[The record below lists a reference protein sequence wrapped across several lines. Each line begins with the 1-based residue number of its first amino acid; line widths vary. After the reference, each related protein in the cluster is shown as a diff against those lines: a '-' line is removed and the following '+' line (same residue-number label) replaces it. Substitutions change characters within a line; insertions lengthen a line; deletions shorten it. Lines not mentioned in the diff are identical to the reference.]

1 MALQSRMHLARP
13 RGVRPGCRVCPMDA
27 PRTPAPARAKQQA
40 PGGVPGTWIRPPDRG
55 YFAHPL
61 FDFKDKY
68 TTRTEA
74 MRWIQNCQPH
84 PDPAVEQKNIRPS
97 AASYSISRVCLRP
110 AGTRIFKTR
119 LFGGLRGRRGRETLG
134 LAMSRGNK
142 KRSEGRGVRIRV

>member
-61 FDFKDKY
+61 FDFKAKY
-68 TTRTEA
+68 TTRTAA

-84 PDPAVEQKNIRPS
+84 PDPSVEQKHIRPS
-97 AASYSISRVCLRP
+97 APSNSISRVCSRP
-110 AGTRIFKTR
+110 AGTRIFKNR
-119 LFGGLRGRRGRETLG
+119 LFGGLRGRKGRETSR
-134 LAMSRGNK
+134 LAMFRGDK
-142 KRSEGRGVRIRV
+142 TTPVGRGVRIRV